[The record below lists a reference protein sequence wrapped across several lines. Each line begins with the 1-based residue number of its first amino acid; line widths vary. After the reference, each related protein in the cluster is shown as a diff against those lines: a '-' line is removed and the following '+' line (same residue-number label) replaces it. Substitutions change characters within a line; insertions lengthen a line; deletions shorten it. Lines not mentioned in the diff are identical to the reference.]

1 MEESAEDHEE
11 EGTGGL
17 GSVILFNVVFFVI
30 VVVITVVI
38 FITIIMI
45 TSNCYYWYASL
56 SFKSPG
62 HEEEGCGELSMHGA
76 SLRPTDYFILH
87 YSSIFNI

>member
-38 FITIIMI
+38 FITIITI
-45 TSNCYYWYASL
+45 ASNCYYY
-56 SFKSPG
+56 
-62 HEEEGCGELSMHGA
+62 
-76 SLRPTDYFILH
+76 
-87 YSSIFNI
+87 